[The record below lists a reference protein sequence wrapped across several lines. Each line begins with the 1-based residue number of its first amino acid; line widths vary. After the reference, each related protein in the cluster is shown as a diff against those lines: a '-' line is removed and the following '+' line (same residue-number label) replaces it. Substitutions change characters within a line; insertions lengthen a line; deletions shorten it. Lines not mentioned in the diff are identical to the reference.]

1 VDLILRVQRADQ
13 VPCHVLI
20 VDANFDWMIVT
31 LLSRRWSVHSDW
43 DTFCFVGSNHIPSSE
58 DIASGGQ
65 ITFWDGG

>member
-1 VDLILRVQRADQ
+1 M
-13 VPCHVLI
+13 LI

-43 DTFCFVGSNHIPSSE
+43 DTFCFLGSNHIPSSE